1 MLSGI
6 KVIEIGQVLSAP
18 YAGAVFSD
26 FGAEV
31 IKIEKPGGGDDA
43 RAMGHPFRDGASME
57 FQDVNRGK
65 RSVVIDLKSEAGRT
79 QLFGLLEHTDILIH
93 NLKLGVAAKLGID
106 GAALTARF
114 PRLIYCEMSS
124 FGHRGPRQFQ
134 PGYESLL
141 QAFSGLISMT
151 GERDGAPSRM
161 GASLVDQGTS
171 MWTVIG
177 ALVALHRRSQTGC
190 GGVINTSL
198 FETALFWGSH
208 HIHAQVNEGRPSRRY
223 GTGHPNLVPYQGF
236 PTADGL
242 LMVAVGNDRL
252 FRKLAIAMAKAEWAD
267 DPRFATN
274 PQRLTNRDTL
284 VGLMSELLAQHPRAE
299 WVRRFESAGVPAA
312 PVNSIADVINEE
324 QFKAID
330 ILRPLDNADY
340 RLMGLPLSF
349 NGVRPPA
356 AGRAPKLGEHTET
369 YLGRSSDQSKP
380 LKPQ

>member
-31 IKIEKPGGGDDA
+31 IKIEKPSGGDDA
-43 RAMGHPFRDGASME
+43 RQMGHPFRDGASME

-79 QLFGLLEHTDILIH
+79 QLFALLEHADILIH
-93 NLKLGVAAKLGID
+93 NLKPGVPAKLGID

-114 PRLIYCEMSS
+114 PRLVYCEMSS

-141 QAFSGLISMT
+141 QAFSGLINMT

-177 ALVALHRRSQTGC
+177 ALVALHRRSQTGR

-223 GTGHPNLVPYQGF
+223 GTGHPNLVPYQAF

-242 LMVAVGNDRL
+242 LMIAVGNDRL
-252 FRKLAIAMAKAEWAD
+252 FRKLTAAMGKPEWAD

-284 VGLMSELLAQHPRAE
+284 VALVSEALATQPRAE
-299 WVRRFESAGVPAA
+299 WVRRFESVGVPAA
-312 PVNSIADVINEE
+312 PVNSIGDVINEE

-340 RLMGLPLSF
+340 KLMGLPVSF
-349 NGVRPPA
+349 DGVRPPA
-356 AGRAPKLGEHTET
+356 AGRAPKLGEHTEA
-369 YLGRSSDQSKP
+369 YLGGTADTKKTAKS
-380 LKPQ
+380 